1 MKRFVVKFLFAA
13 AVVGAVNLSLTL
25 LRLVWWQKEV
35 DRAFDVPEGVRVVGV
50 GNSHVGCSFA
60 ETPEFPVKLF
70 WDAGMSFPFHY
81 IRFRELERRG
91 VFDRVKVCVVDCDT
105 PALDYYYGEAVW
117 KNLQW
122 TLPFAWRYLE
132 YVPLPRLVLIRD
144 LLFDVHP
151 RTTFQIAVE
160 RPWEVPNW
168 TTWDPERKKA
178 CFRNLYG
185 AGWQTPQ
192 DWDSPIYPPH
202 WREHLF
208 SLILDMKARCDRH
221 GVRLV
226 FLATPLASDD
236 PGRTN
241 PVVRDRVSAV
251 AEKIRS
257 MGIEY
262 YDYRTAYPD
271 EKMRDAGHLLL
282 ASARE
287 FTERFLREVVDGR
300 KPRPPR

>member
-1 MKRFVVKFLFAA
+1 MKRFLVKLLIAA
-13 AVVGAVNLSLTL
+13 AVVEAANLLLLAARFAVM
-25 LRLVWWQKEV
+25 QKDVEET
-35 DRAFDVPEGVRVVGV
+35 FSVPEGVQVVGV
-50 GNSHVGCSFA
+50 GNSHVGCTLSEA
-60 ETPEFPVKLF
+60 DEFRLKTI
-70 WDAGMSFPFHY
+70 WDTGMSFPFHY

-132 YVPLPRLVLIRD
+132 YVPLPRLVLIRG

-202 WREHLF
+202 WRGHLF

-221 GVRLV
+221 GVRLI

-300 KPRPPR
+300 KP